1 MKRLLLGLAVLLAAP
16 VMAAPAKKAA
26 PVRRS
31 APVTW
36 INVVAPTPAGGMR
49 MGNPSAPVKLVEYG
63 SRACPYCARFGA
75 EGVPALKAGYIAT
88 GKVSYEFRDFPV
100 HGPLD
105 LGPILLGW
113 CVSPARFFTILDQM
127 FANQPTLLAREAEVS
142 AKVQARTGA
151 TPNQVA
157 IAYAEGLGYIAF
169 MKARGLPEPK
179 ARACLADRRGI
190 DRIVA
195 MTRAATTKYNVGST
209 PTFLINGN
217 PTGASDWASLEP
229 LLRAAGA

>member
-1 MKRLLLGLAVLLAAP
+1 MKRLLLGLIILLAAP

-26 PVRRS
+26 PVRR
-31 APVTW
+31 ATPVNW
-36 INVVAPTPAGGMR
+36 VNVVVPTPAGGMR
-49 MGNPSAPVKLVEYG
+49 MGNPNAPVKLVEYG
-63 SRACPYCARFGA
+63 SRACPYCARFAA
-75 EGVPALKAGYIAT
+75 EGVPALKASYIAT

-100 HGPLD
+100 HGALD

-113 CVSPARFFTILDQM
+113 CVSPARFFPVLEQM

-142 AKVQARTGA
+142 AKVQVRTGA

-157 IAYAEGLGYIAF
+157 VAYAEGLGYIGF

-179 ARACLADRRGI
+179 ARACLNDRRGI

-195 MTRAATTKYNVGST
+195 MTRTATTKYQVGST
-209 PTFLINGN
+209 PTFLINDN
-217 PTGASDWASLEP
+217 PTGASDWANLEP